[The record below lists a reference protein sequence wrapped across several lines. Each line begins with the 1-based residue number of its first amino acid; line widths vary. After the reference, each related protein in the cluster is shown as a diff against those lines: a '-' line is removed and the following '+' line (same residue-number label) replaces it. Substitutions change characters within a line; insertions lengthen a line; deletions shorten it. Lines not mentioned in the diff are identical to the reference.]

1 MRYRI
6 IIFICS
12 GSVWGT
18 ICQQRGFLMCV
29 CVCDWTFLYQKI
41 KRLLYADSNRQS
53 EFGPFIHTMTY
64 VTLRQKQ
71 SEVNVYYCVDVRLKL
86 I

>member
-29 CVCDWTFLYQKI
+29 CVCVIGYSYI
-41 KRLLYADSNRQS
+41 RRLRDFSMQSGTDIMNMDSK
-53 EFGPFIHTMTY
+53 EFKVSF
-64 VTLRQKQ
+64 REKA
-71 SEVNVYYCVDVRLKL
+71 VYN
-86 I
+86 